1 MREWHDL
8 PQKDGD
14 YYYLKVVDIY
24 RDDALFVDYEIYK
37 NECEEPI
44 QIDFFQEAIE
54 KIIQQVKE
62 DYREME
68 RNDVL
73 P

>member
-14 YYYLKVVDIY
+14 YYYLKVVDVY
-24 RDDALFVDYEIYK
+24 WDDYVIVDYEIYK

-44 QIDFFQEAIE
+44 QIDFFQAEIDQIV
-54 KIIQQVKE
+54 KQVKD

-68 RNDVL
+68 SNDVC
-73 P
+73 

>member
-14 YYYLKVVDIY
+14 YYYLKVVDVY
-24 RDDALFVDYEIYK
+24 RDDGLIVDYEIYK

-44 QIDFFQEAIE
+44 QIDFYQAEIDQIV
-54 KIIQQVKE
+54 KQVKD
-62 DYREME
+62 DYKEME
-68 RNDVL
+68 RNDVC
-73 P
+73 

>member
-14 YYYLKVVDIY
+14 YYYLKVVDVY
-24 RDDALFVDYEIYK
+24 RDDGLIVDYEIYK

-44 QIDFFQEAIE
+44 QIDFYQAEIDQIV
-54 KIIQQVKE
+54 KQVKD
-62 DYREME
+62 DYKEME
-68 RNDVL
+68 RTDVC
-73 P
+73 

>member
-14 YYYLKVVDIY
+14 YYYLKVVDVY
-24 RDDALFVDYEIYK
+24 RDDYVIVDYEIYK

-44 QIDFFQEAIE
+44 QIDFYQAEIDQIV
-54 KIIQQVKE
+54 KQVKD
-62 DYREME
+62 DYKEME
-68 RNDVL
+68 SNDVC
-73 P
+73 